1 MKSAWGLETDIQE
14 LSGEKE
20 FLGHSKEFLEDQE
33 VTICL
38 LCVWWCTCGGQ
49 GAAGGSQFSRP
60 LRVSPVEVFRLGGH
74 CLYPP
79 SHLAH
84 PAHPSCTLL
93 RVPSA
98 LSLDRDCLPGGRDAG
113 TSG

>member
-20 FLGHSKEFLEDQE
+20 SLGQGGPRGDHVF
-33 VTICL
+33 II
-38 LCVWWCTCGGQ
+38 CVWWCVCGGQ
-49 GAAGGSQFSRP
+49 GAAGGSQFSYP
-60 LRVSPVEVFRLGGH
+60 PRVSPVEVFRLGGH
-74 CLYPP
+74 CFYPL

-84 PAHPSCTLL
+84 PSCTFL

-98 LSLDRDCLPGGRDAG
+98 LSLDLDCHVCFPG
-113 TSG
+113 